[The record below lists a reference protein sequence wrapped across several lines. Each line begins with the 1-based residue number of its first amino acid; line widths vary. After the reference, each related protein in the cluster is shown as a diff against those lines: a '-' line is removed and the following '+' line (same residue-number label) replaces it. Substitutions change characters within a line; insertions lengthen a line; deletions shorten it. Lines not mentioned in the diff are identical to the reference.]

1 MKGILASFRNYASIL
16 FDGGEE
22 VSAVNDSNAVKSLPS
37 LFRQMIK
44 RREVEGESLGFWVC
58 WAGSPQSVREK
69 RGALARCFE
78 VIWGTPRSAW
88 PALTRVR
95 FTSKPLLSVS
105 LARGERARKQDSKA
119 RTLVERH
126 ISFEILSMFHFPPH
140 LIIKYLNTESTV
152 KKQQCPKLV
161 FPKGQ

>member
-1 MKGILASFRNYASIL
+1 MRLRARRPYLDKWSR
-16 FDGGEE
+16 GE
-22 VSAVNDSNAVKSLPS
+22 
-37 LFRQMIK
+37 RW
-44 RREVEGESLGFWVC
+44 RGESLGFWVC

-69 RGALARCFE
+69 RGAPARCFE

-88 PALTRVR
+88 PALPQVR

-140 LIIKYLNTESTV
+140 LIMKYPNTES
-152 KKQQCPKLV
+152 KANKEQCPKPS
-161 FPKGQ
+161 FPKGQWLLESVRSMPWNYTTTLCLISGG

>member
-1 MKGILASFRNYASIL
+1 MMQFYLWR
-16 FDGGEE
+16 EE

-44 RREVEGESLGFWVC
+44 RREVEGGSLLDS
-58 WAGSPQSVREK
+58 GSAELAPPNLWGR
-69 RGALARCFE
+69 RGGHQLARCFE

-140 LIIKYLNTESTV
+140 LIIKYPNTES
-152 KKQQCPKLV
+152 KAEKQQCPKLL

>member
-1 MKGILASFRNYASIL
+1 M
-16 FDGGEE
+16 GEE
-22 VSAVNDSNAVKSLPS
+22 VSAVQWMTAMRLRACRPYLDKWSRGERWGGGVSWILGLLSWLPP
-37 LFRQMIK
+37 IC
-44 RREVEGESLGFWVC
+44 EGEEGGTSKVLWGD
-58 WAGSPQSVREK
+58 
-69 RGALARCFE
+69 LRCFE

-140 LIIKYLNTESTV
+140 LIIKYPNTES
-152 KKQQCPKLV
+152 KAEKQQCPKLL

>member
-1 MKGILASFRNYASIL
+1 MLQFYLVGGRSVQWMTAMRLRACRPYLDKWSRGERWRGGSLLDSGSAELAPPNLWGRR
-16 FDGGEE
+16 GGH
-22 VSAVNDSNAVKSLPS
+22 
-37 LFRQMIK
+37 Q
-44 RREVEGESLGFWVC
+44 
-58 WAGSPQSVREK
+58 
-69 RGALARCFE
+69 LARCFE

-105 LARGERARKQDSKA
+105 LAPGERARKQDSKA

-140 LIIKYLNTESTV
+140 LIIKYPNTERQAE
-152 KKQQCPKLV
+152 KQQCPKLL

>member
-1 MKGILASFRNYASIL
+1 MLQFYLVG
-16 FDGGEE
+16 DE
-22 VSAVNDSNAVKSLPS
+22 VSAVNDNNAVKSQPS
-37 LFRQMIK
+37 LFRQTIK
-44 RREVEGESLGFWVC
+44 RREVERESLGFWVC

-69 RGALARCFE
+69 RGAPARCFE

-88 PALTRVR
+88 PALPQVR

-126 ISFEILSMFHFPPH
+126 ISFEILSMFQFPPH
-140 LIIKYLNTESTV
+140 LIMKYPSTES
-152 KKQQCPKLV
+152 KAEKQQCPKLL